1 MVQLANNMTTQDIFK
16 KIGELNDQLHCKKI
30 DYATYKEAMK
40 QIHQDFRDVIKKNDF
55 LIFRR

>member
-40 QIHQDFRDVIKKNDF
+40 QIHQDFRDVIKKND
-55 LIFRR
+55 LA